1 MSGNSRQSGRG
12 LNTNSARWKAI
23 RAQVLSEQP
32 LCPMCQKL
40 GKIVAATEVDHINED
55 SRDQRRENLQGLCHQ
70 HHAAK
75 TFAVAN
81 GREFRLKG
89 CGPDGWPAHRKGET

>member
-1 MSGNSRQSGRG
+1 MRGNSRQKDRG
-12 LNTNSARWKAI
+12 LNTGSKRWRQI
-23 RAQVLSEQP
+23 RQIVLAEQP
-32 LCPMCQKL
+32 LCPMCQRM
-40 GKIVAATEVDHINED
+40 GKVVPATEVDHIDED
-55 SRDQRRENLQGLCHQ
+55 SHNNARENLQGLCHD

-89 CGPDGWPAHRKGET
+89 CAPDGTPYSREE